1 MTYTELNIQ
10 QRINA
15 KGNAGV
21 MWGDS
26 AKNVLRMRDVQYW
39 NFQMYDPQS
48 LKLER
53 PGIHN
58 NRNYD
63 GPGDNYYQ
71 Q

>member
-15 KGNAGV
+15 KGNALV
-21 MWGDS
+21 CWQEK
-26 AKNVLRMRDVQYW
+26 AKTLFRHRDDQVW
-39 NFQMYDPQS
+39 NCKMYTPA
-48 LKLER
+48 KLMLESQ
-53 PGIHN
+53 IN